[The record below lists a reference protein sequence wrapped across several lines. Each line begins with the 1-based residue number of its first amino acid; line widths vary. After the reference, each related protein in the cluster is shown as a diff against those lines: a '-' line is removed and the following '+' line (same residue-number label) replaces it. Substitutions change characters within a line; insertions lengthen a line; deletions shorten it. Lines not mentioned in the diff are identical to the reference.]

1 MEQTTLEVLAPTVEE
16 AVTKGLAE
24 LNLTQDEV
32 EVEVL
37 DQGTRGLFGLGSR
50 QARIR
55 LLVKS
60 AVTIEGPSEPQKV
73 TEVKVEVPAAVEAVV
88 AESAS
93 AGTRSPLQD
102 DEFIL
107 SVAQATVKEILEKM
121 GVKADVKANF
131 PEDAAGDER
140 NIWVEVQGK
149 DLSFL
154 IGRRSETINSLQ
166 YIASLMVGKELGRW
180 VSLQIDVEGY
190 RQRRER
196 ALRQLARRMAEQALS
211 SGRRQV
217 LEPMPANERRI
228 IHLELRENTS
238 VVTESMGE
246 EPSRKVTIKPAK
258 Q

>member
-16 AVTKGLAE
+16 AVAKGLAE

-55 LLVKS
+55 LLVKTGAAA
-60 AVTIEGPSEPQKV
+60 AVVSEPVKV
-73 TEVKVEVPAAVEAVV
+73 VEVKIEAPVTLET
-88 AESAS
+88 AETDAAS
-93 AGTRSPLQD
+93 AAKKSPLQD

-121 GVKADVKANF
+121 GVQAEVKASF

-196 ALRQLARRMAEQALS
+196 ALRQLARRMAEQAVN

-228 IHLELRENTS
+228 IHLELRDNPN
-238 VVTESMGE
+238 VVTESTGD
-246 EPSRKVTIKPAK
+246 EPARKVTIKPTK
-258 Q
+258 

>member
-60 AVTIEGPSEPQKV
+60 AVTIEGSSEPQKV

>member
-16 AVTKGLAE
+16 AVAKGLAE

-55 LLVKS
+55 LLVKTGT
-60 AVTIEGPSEPQKV
+60 AANAASEPVKAV
-73 TEVKVEVPAAVEAVV
+73 EVEAEAPAAAVPAAAEA
-88 AESAS
+88 ATA
-93 AGTRSPLQD
+93 AKKSPLQD

-107 SVAQATVKEILEKM
+107 GVAQATVKEILEKM
-121 GVKADVKANF
+121 GVRAEVKASF
-131 PEDAAGDER
+131 PESAQGDER

-196 ALRQLARRMAEQALS
+196 ALRQLARRMAEQAVS

-228 IHLELRENTS
+228 IHLELRDNPN
-238 VVTESMGE
+238 VVTESTGE
-246 EPSRKVTIKPAK
+246 EPARKVTIKPTK
-258 Q
+258 